1 MLRTHLERLRSIM
14 LEMNI
19 LENELIDIINNVEGM
34 GTVSEESAPLS
45 PPPFV
50 RQHGGDFSTPPP
62 AE

>member
-1 MLRTHLERLRSIM
+1 M

-34 GTVSEESAPLS
+34 GTVSEELAPLS
-45 PPPFV
+45 PPPLV
-50 RQHGGDFSTPPP
+50 RQHGDDFSTPPP

>member
-19 LENELIDIINNVEGM
+19 LENELIDIINNIEGM
-34 GTVSEESAPLS
+34 RTVSEELAPLS
-45 PPPFV
+45 PPPLV
-50 RQHGGDFSTPPP
+50 RQYGDDYSTPPP